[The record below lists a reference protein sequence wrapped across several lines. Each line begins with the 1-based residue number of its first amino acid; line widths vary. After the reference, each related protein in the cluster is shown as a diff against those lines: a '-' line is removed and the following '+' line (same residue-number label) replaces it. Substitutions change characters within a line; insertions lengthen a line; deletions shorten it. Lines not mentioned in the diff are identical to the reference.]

1 MDKPAANGL
10 QTLAELEEKVRRA
23 TEALGQLAAQRDAA
37 RAEAE
42 KLRAALQERA
52 ETIRHLETQLL
63 ELETERAEVRSRV
76 ERLVAQIDSLTGAK
90 P

>member
-1 MDKPAANGL
+1 MDPSAQNGL

-23 TEALGQLAAQRDAA
+23 TEALRQLADQRDTA

-42 KLRAALQERA
+42 KLRTALQERA
-52 ETIRHLETQLL
+52 DTIRHLETQLL